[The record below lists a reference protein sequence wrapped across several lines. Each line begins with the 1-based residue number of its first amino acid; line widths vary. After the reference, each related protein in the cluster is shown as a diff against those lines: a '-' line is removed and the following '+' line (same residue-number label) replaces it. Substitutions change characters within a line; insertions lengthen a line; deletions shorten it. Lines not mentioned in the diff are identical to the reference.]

1 MKRFFFLFSFLGTL
15 CILVWMLVFP
25 PQYQP
30 FVYEYPDEED
40 TQITFFGYKW
50 ETENVLTIEQLITEF
65 MQENKTVNVLYE
77 SIKGRA
83 FFPVLIKRIETGNG
97 DDVFMIDRD
106 TLLALARRGELVD
119 LSDMPELGEY
129 SDMALSQIREEDGS
143 VFALPTS
150 VSAFGLYCN
159 LDLLKKHHVAIP
171 RNRAEF
177 LEACAVFRKAGVTPI
192 VANNDISLKT
202 LAMARGL
209 PELYA
214 SGEPGFAAINAGRV
228 PLSTYFRSGF
238 ELLEELC
245 ERGYIDR
252 KRALVTEKTRD
263 DLVDFAKG
271 ESPFMLTGVWA
282 SVRLRKMADFRYAI
296 TAYPVQEDGTTLV
309 VRIDTR
315 IALNARGRHL
325 PEARNFLRHLI
336 RPGSINRFCL
346 GQDSFSPL
354 KQLPSPAP
362 ALEAIGENLQNGRV
376 VLGADRRFAFP
387 LWELSRA
394 ASVRIL
400 EGVPAEQALKSLDE
414 AVASSLSGGGA

>member
-1 MKRFFFLFSFLGTL
+1 MKRFFFLFSFLGAL
-15 CILVWMLVFP
+15 CILVWLIVFP
-25 PQYQP
+25 QRYRP
-30 FVYEYPDEED
+30 FVYEYPDEKN
-40 TQITFFGYKW
+40 TQITFFGFKW

-65 MQENKTVNVLYE
+65 MQQNTTVNVLYE
-77 SIKGRA
+77 SIKGRE
-83 FFPVLIKRIETGNG
+83 FFPVLKKRMETGNG

-106 TLLALARRGELVD
+106 TLITLSQRGDLVD
-119 LSDMPELGEY
+119 LSDLPELNAY

-159 LDLLKKHHVAIP
+159 LELLEKHEVAVP

-177 LEACAVFRKAGVTPI
+177 LEACRLFREAGITPI

-202 LAMARGL
+202 LVMARGL

-214 SGEPGFAAINAGRV
+214 SGERGFAAINAGEL

-238 ELLEELC
+238 ELLEYLC

-282 SVRLRKMADFRYAI
+282 SVRLRNMAKFPYSI
-296 TAYPVQEDGTTLV
+296 VAYPVQEDGTTLV
-309 VRIDTR
+309 VNIDTR
-315 IALNARGRHL
+315 IALNAHGKHL
-325 PEARNFLRHLI
+325 PEAKDFLRHMI
-336 RPGSINRFCL
+336 RPGSVNRFCL
-346 GQDSFSPL
+346 GQASFSPL
-354 KQLPSPAP
+354 KHLPPSSPR
-362 ALEAIGENLQNGRV
+362 LEAIGENLENGRLV
-376 VLGADRRFAFP
+376 FGADRRFAFP
-387 LWELSRA
+387 IWEIGRA
-394 ASVRIL
+394 ASLSIL
-400 EGVPAEQALKSLDE
+400 EGVTAEQALRRLDE
-414 AVASSLSGGGA
+414 AVASALSGGGA